1 MPVRGGRRRRAALL
15 VLAACAHRQGM
26 LGRLDFDDWDDFLR
40 ETALAPTDAL

>member
-1 MPVRGGRRRRAALL
+1 LL
-15 VLAACAHRQGM
+15 VLAARVHRQGM

>member
-1 MPVRGGRRRRAALL
+1 MPVRGGMRRRPVLL